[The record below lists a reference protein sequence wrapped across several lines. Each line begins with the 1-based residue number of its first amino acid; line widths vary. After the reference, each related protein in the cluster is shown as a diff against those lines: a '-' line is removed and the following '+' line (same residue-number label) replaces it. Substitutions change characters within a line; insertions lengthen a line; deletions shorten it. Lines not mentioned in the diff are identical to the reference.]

1 MAIPPNSAV
10 GFLCHL
16 SSLGWAIQPLFNARK
31 RTAGVAA
38 KHNRND
44 SEGIRNGINRVLSCT
59 VFGDQESFV
68 EFDF

>member
-16 SSLGWAIQPLFNARK
+16 SSDGWAIQPFLNAKK

-38 KHNRND
+38 RHNRND
-44 SEGIRNGINRVLSCT
+44 SKGMKNGINRVL
-59 VFGDQESFV
+59 
-68 EFDF
+68 